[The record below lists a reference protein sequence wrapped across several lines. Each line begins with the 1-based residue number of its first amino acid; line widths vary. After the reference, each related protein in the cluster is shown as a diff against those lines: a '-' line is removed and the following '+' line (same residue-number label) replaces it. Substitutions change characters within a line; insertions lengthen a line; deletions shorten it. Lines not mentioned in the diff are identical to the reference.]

1 MPASPNPESTPRE
14 TPETGECVS
23 PSQAARRTSRHGAAR
38 AQDRGERIQV
48 LRVETVSDED
58 GRGFTGSQ
66 RDDRVDDC
74 VEVDECRAFREGG
87 RGQRTRH
94 KYEHG
99 AHRAGPPA

>member
-1 MPASPNPESTPRE
+1 MRLAVPGR
-14 TPETGECVS
+14 
-23 PSQAARRTSRHGAAR
+23 QAYLDAWRRPP
-38 AQDRGERIQV
+38 AQDRGERVQV
-48 LRVETVSDED
+48 LRVETVGDED